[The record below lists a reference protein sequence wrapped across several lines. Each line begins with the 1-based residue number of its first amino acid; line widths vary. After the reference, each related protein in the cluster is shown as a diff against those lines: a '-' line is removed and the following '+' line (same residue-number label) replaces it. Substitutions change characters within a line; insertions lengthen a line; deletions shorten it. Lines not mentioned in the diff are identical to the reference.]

1 MTDYRD
7 NIPAQIVPMICDKIK
22 NHLQVAL
29 VHEVPEG
36 NPTRAVLVKVGLFQ
50 EDPKNINVSV
60 SITPGDY
67 EDPDYIDGR
76 VDNPKFDN
84 LQITNLMVSEIGGGE
99 YWWRRGSMRVQCF
112 FVKQR
117 YEEDVAMQYA
127 YDFLG
132 RLLQA
137 TKDADIGLLV
147 DDYGERA
154 KPPVYVESHTFFP
167 SGGKNKFIWRGKL
180 LWRVLTWRPT

>member
-1 MTDYRD
+1 MSDYRELV
-7 NIPAQIVPMICDKIK
+7 PAQIVPMICGQLKA
-22 NHLQVAL
+22 HLDTAL
-29 VHEVPEG
+29 VAEVPEG

-50 EDPKNINVSV
+50 ENPKKINVSV

-76 VDNPKFDN
+76 IDNPAFDN
-84 LQITNLMVSEIGGGE
+84 LKVANLPVGEIGGGE
-99 YWWRRGSMRVQCF
+99 FWWRRGSIRVQCF
-112 FVKQR
+112 FVTQR

-132 RLLQA
+132 RLQSA
-137 TKDADIGLLV
+137 VGDAPIGLLV

-154 KPPVYVESHTFFP
+154 KPPVYVESHSFFP
-167 SGGKNKFIWRGKL
+167 SGGNNKFIWRGKL